1 MRQWLAGGAAVI
13 LMGAALVAFASVDN
27 DPALPPPPDN
37 AGFRVAPAAA
47 QTLEPP
53 EAERPEQDREA
64 KRLAR
69 YDKDKDGA
77 VSRDE
82 YLKARQKA
90 FAKLDV
96 NGDGR
101 LGFEEYAVKTIGK
114 FDGADG
120 DDSGALSAA
129 EFAATAVKRKPKAK
143 PNCPPVAEAD
153 EA

>member
-13 LMGAALVAFASVDN
+13 LMGAALVAFASADN
-27 DPALPPPPDN
+27 DPALPPPPAN
-37 AGFRVAPAAA
+37 AGFRVTPAAA

-53 EAERPEQDREA
+53 VAERPEQDREA

-69 YDKDKDGA
+69 YDRDKDGA
-77 VSRDE
+77 VSRAE
-82 YLKARQKA
+82 YLKAREKA

-101 LGFEEYAVKTIGK
+101 LAFEEYAVKTIDK

-120 DDSGALSAA
+120 DDSGGLTAV
-129 EFAATAVKRKPKAK
+129 EFATTAVKRKPAK
-143 PNCPPVAEAD
+143 PNCPPVEGDGA
-153 EA
+153 